1 MGKGLFYDAIF
12 NMRGKSMKRL
22 FVVFLCLLMVCAW
35 FAMRKTKNAVHY
47 SQEKIWAGAGEEGG
61 IDWGSVRP
69 GEGA

>member
-1 MGKGLFYDAIF
+1 MGKGLFYDAIL
-12 NMRGKSMKRL
+12 NRRGKSMKRL
-22 FVVFLCLLMVCAW
+22 FVVFLCLLMVYAW
-35 FAMRKTKNAVHY
+35 FAMRKTKNAVH